1 MPGTGAPKLASDL
14 PTLEREVCG
23 PPASWSQ
30 GSWDFPLLS
39 QRPRAVDRPA
49 ERPMSPE
56 NLPHAGKPASRGPDR
71 HILPVWL
78 LRSMTRSPVRGCSL
92 GLCRAW
98 QYSCL
103 ENSMDGRT
111 SRATVRGVTKSRTRL
126 SNFALALAFSLPAPP
141 GLRSP
146 GAVSPR
152 PEPHILCPRGP
163 QLPLLGKLPTHLCSF
178 MSRTD

>member
-78 LRSMTRSPVRGCSL
+78 LRSMTRSPVRARMLPGIVSGLAILLPGKFHGWRNLTGYSPWGHKESDTTEQLRFSL
-92 GLCRAW
+92 G
-98 QYSCL
+98 
-103 ENSMDGRT
+103 
-111 SRATVRGVTKSRTRL
+111 
-126 SNFALALAFSLPAPP
+126 FLPA
-141 GLRSP
+141 SP
-146 GAVSPR
+146 TR
-152 PEPHILCPRGP
+152 PAKPWGCE
-163 QLPLLGKLPTHLCSF
+163 S
-178 MSRTD
+178 SA